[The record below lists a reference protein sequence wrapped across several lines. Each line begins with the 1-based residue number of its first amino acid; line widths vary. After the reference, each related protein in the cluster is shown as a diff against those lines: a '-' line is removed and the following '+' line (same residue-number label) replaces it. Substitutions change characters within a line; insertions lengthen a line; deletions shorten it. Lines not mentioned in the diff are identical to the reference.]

1 MFGCA
6 RSHCVYILAVF
17 STLPTALIYSV
28 SCHTSIFP
36 QQSPQYSPGLPKR
49 ERERQT
55 GISSTF
61 ANTACQSSSQ
71 TTQREPQCFRSQRSP
86 HSTLLM
92 WLITKLSLLSL
103 VCLCVVTFLKFRQ
116 MFTLTAFLTPT
127 GSVWRLATLTFFSQ
141 HLLQH
146 RRKPLVHS
154 SDLKD
159 HRLLKLLPQSEHSS
173 AASLTLPRT
182 GQFNMRCLACKQNSF
197 SFTLNPHGCP
207 KGSPTAQHLLMERDS
222 KPLRLLVQV
231 AAIQVTQHLPCDQK
245 VACLLPSSPAVHTS
259 GCCCMTC
266 ERVLRMKWK
275 RRHYSVAW
283 FEWLNWQGNY

>member
-1 MFGCA
+1 MQQPGVHWEPNSRCWGVWLCFNTA

-36 QQSPQYSPGLPKR
+36 RQSPQYSPGLTKR

-127 GSVWRLATLTFFSQ
+127 GSVWRLATLPSGVTSFLNIFS
-141 HLLQH
+141 
-146 RRKPLVHS
+146 S
-154 SDLKD
+154 
-159 HRLLKLLPQSEHSS
+159 
-173 AASLTLPRT
+173 T
-182 GQFNMRCLACKQNSF
+182 GENHWS
-197 SFTLNPHGCP
+197 
-207 KGSPTAQHLLMERDS
+207 TAQ
-222 KPLRLLVQV
+222 
-231 AAIQVTQHLPCDQK
+231 T
-245 VACLLPSSPAVHTS
+245 
-259 GCCCMTC
+259 
-266 ERVLRMKWK
+266 
-275 RRHYSVAW
+275 
-283 FEWLNWQGNY
+283 